1 MFIRKLASILVLLTA
16 LNAATA
22 PTIGAD
28 DVEVRTAHIV
38 PEGVVTW
45 GERSDRATTHW
56 LGDTGRF
63 LHRHHK
69 LITTGV
75 VVASAC
81 AITWIA
87 TTMTCKEEHRAETL
101 SSECLGALKE
111 GAIYLTHDLNLRL
124 DETGD
129 AVFQYLCGFAKTD
142 AGNILCCDLK
152 GEPVA
157 PDSPWPMSI
166 NILGNVWN
174 CYAAAGD
181 SWKRFLGYEL

>member
-22 PTIGAD
+22 PIDTYN
-28 DVEVRTAHIV
+28 VEVRTAH
-38 PEGVVTW
+38 VVTW
-45 GERSDRATTHW
+45 GERPDRATTHW

-81 AITWIA
+81 AITWVA
-87 TTMTCKEEHRAETL
+87 TTMVYENEHRPRKL

-129 AVFQYLCGFAKTD
+129 AVFQYFCGFAKTD
-142 AGNILCCDLK
+142 AGNILCCDSK
-152 GEPVA
+152 EEPVA
-157 PDSPWPMSI
+157 PDYSWPMSI

-174 CYAAAGD
+174 CYAEAGN